1 MPTYSRNL
9 AQSLTRAVVL
19 ANEQKRQ
26 FATPEDLLIAL
37 IDDADAADVM
47 RASNIDF
54 ERLRHDLLAYMEG
67 AKDELE
73 AGQPAEPRRTADLQ
87 RVLERASVHAQS
99 VGRDVVNGAHVLVQL
114 FGEPVGHFL
123 QLQGMTR
130 YHAVCFLSHGVI
142 DDSASVAQPAG
153 ASPER
158 QQGGS
163 ADSSRREL
171 VLLNDD
177 YTPMEFVVQVLKE
190 VLGRTDEDAVKI
202 MLDTHRQG
210 AGCCGVYDRAQAE
223 DLAALVIKY
232 ARTHGHPLWCVAK
245 PC

>member
-1 MPTYSRNL
+1 
-9 AQSLTRAVVL
+9 QDVVSGPRVL
-19 ANEQKRQ
+19 
-26 FATPEDLLIAL
+26 FL
-37 IDDADAADVM
+37 
-47 RASNIDF
+47 F
-54 ERLRHDLLAYMEG
+54 F
-67 AKDELE
+67 
-73 AGQPAEPRRTADLQ
+73 AEP
-87 RVLERASVHAQS
+87 
-99 VGRDVVNGAHVLVQL
+99 
-114 FGEPVGHFL
+114 FGLSL
-123 QLQGMTR
+123 QLQGLTR
-130 YHAVCFLSHGVI
+130 IHAVCFLSHGVI

-171 VLLNDD
+171 MLLNDD

-232 ARTHGHPLWCVAK
+232 PRTHGHPLWCVAK